1 MILQVILKLRCR
13 YDTGGDIA
21 NIRSDTDTPVFEVIS
36 ERTDQSIGNNG
47 NGSKGYA
54 DVCVRFNDVPRDHQN
69 KVNVVS
75 YYSISSNISYRN
87 L

>member
-1 MILQVILKLRCR
+1 MILNVRCLNDR
-13 YDTGGDIA
+13 GNEVA
-21 NIRSDTDTPVFEVIS
+21 SIRSDTDTPVFEVIS

-54 DVCVRFNDVPRDHQN
+54 DVCLRFNDVPRDHQN

-75 YYSISSNISYRN
+75 YYSNSSNII
-87 L
+87 

>member
-1 MILQVILKLRCR
+1 MILNVRCLNDR
-13 YDTGGDIA
+13 GNEVA
-21 NIRSDTDTPVFEVIS
+21 SIRSDTDTPVFEVIS
-36 ERTDQSIGNNG
+36 ERTDQSIGIQ
-47 NGSKGYA
+47 GYA
-54 DVCVRFNDVPRDHQN
+54 DVCVRFNDVSRNHQN